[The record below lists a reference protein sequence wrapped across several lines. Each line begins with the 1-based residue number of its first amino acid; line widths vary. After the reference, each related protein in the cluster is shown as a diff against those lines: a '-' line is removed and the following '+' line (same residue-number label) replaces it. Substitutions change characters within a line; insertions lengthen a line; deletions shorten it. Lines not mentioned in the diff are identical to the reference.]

1 MVFEA
6 KIIIISILTNSG
18 LLTIEKHYTFTG
30 SSAFLHFKASE
41 AQDIGTEYTEMHHQ
55 REKPLIYKDF
65 RLIFNDKKKTVGRY
79 DCINLLFL
87 ICEERTKKI
96 FFVVLIWT

>member
-6 KIIIISILTNSG
+6 KIIIIGILTNSG
-18 LLTIEKHYTFTG
+18 LLTIGKHYTLTG

-41 AQDIGTEYTEMHHQ
+41 AQDIGIEYTEMHH
-55 REKPLIYKDF
+55 KSKKTLIFKDF
-65 RLIFNDKKKTVGRY
+65 QLIFNDKKKTVGRY

-87 ICEERTKKI
+87 ICVRRTKKI
-96 FFVVLIWT
+96 F